1 MNKQTILCF
10 GEMLWDKISQT
21 NKQPGGAP
29 MNVALHLQKHG
40 HDVCLVSR
48 IGNDSDGCDLL
59 DFIRPSG
66 LPLDFIQRDTTAPTG
81 VVNVVLDEKQNA
93 TYDIV
98 FPSAWDF
105 IQLDESLMGK
115 IGDVDV
121 IVYGSLASR
130 NDISRN
136 TLFYLLKSKAT
147 KVFDVNLR
155 APYYSKELLEDM
167 MLLADIIKLNHEEIA
182 IIASWYG
189 QRTLSLE
196 EQMRWLSKKF
206 HCGTLCVTRAENG
219 AAMLHEELF
228 SEHPGYVVKVEDTIG
243 SGDAFLAS
251 FISGIMLQYAPSTIL
266 SNACALGAYLATCKG
281 ANPEYDLNEIKKS
294 AVAQLS

>member
-1 MNKQTILCF
+1 MDKKSVLCF
-10 GEMLWDKISQT
+10 GEMLWDKISPT

-29 MNVALHLQKHG
+29 MNVALHLLKHG

-48 IGNDSDGCDLL
+48 VGNDSDGCDLL

-66 LPLDFIQRDTTAPTG
+66 LSLDYIQRDATVPTG

-105 IQLDESLMGK
+105 IQLDEPLMK
-115 IGDVDV
+115 KMESVDA
-121 IVYGSLASR
+121 IVFGSLASR

-136 TLFYLLKSKAT
+136 TLFYLFKSKAI
-147 KVFDVNLR
+147 KIFDVNLR

-167 MLLADIIKLNHEEIA
+167 MLVADIIKLNHEEIA
-182 IIASWYG
+182 VIASWYG
-189 QRTLSLE
+189 QHALTLE
-196 EQMRWLSKKF
+196 DQMRWLSKQF
-206 HCGTLCVTRAENG
+206 GCGTLCVTRAEHG
-219 AAMLHEELF
+219 AAMLHNNLF
-228 SEHPGYVVKVEDTIG
+228 TEHPGFHVKVEDTIG

-251 FISGIMLQYAPSTIL
+251 FIHGIFQEDAPYELL
-266 SNACALGAYLATCKG
+266 SNACRLGAYVATRKG
-281 ANPEYDLNEIKKS
+281 ANPEYEIEEIKII
-294 AVAQLS
+294 